1 MDFLA
6 NFYSTALDYFD
17 KVNSDVVQKAWDVAK
32 DNQQLFAGLFALT
45 VCLYFLSVAL
55 GYSRGSIQDAGVTGL
70 KIVLA
75 YALII
80 SWADFNE
87 LAGKLIMEGPEE
99 IGSTIASRMGGVE
112 AQGMGDLVKE
122 VVTKVYEWV
131 SQVVKANESWVTPN
145 FVGMLVTVIVVGV
158 GLIPMLLILTF
169 VILYGKFLISVIL
182 AIGPFAIVSYFFS
195 STRFLFE
202 SWVKGLFMGALIIV
216 FGYIMAGFA
225 FGFVQVSIDAVTGGA
240 NFSNDGVIPRAVA
253 IALYLLMVAIF
264 MLRVPEFAQSF
275 AYGTA
280 MHLRGLSG
288 AEAVGASAAAAR
300 GGFGTMKSTGKAAW
314 NRMDQEAER
323 LSALSQELTARQRG
337 RA

>member
-1 MDFLA
+1 MDYLA
-6 NFYSTALDYFD
+6 NFYSAAIEYFNR
-17 KVNSDVVQKAWDVAK
+17 VNGDVVQKAWDVAK
-32 DNQQLFAGLFALT
+32 DNQGVFAGLFALT
-45 VCLYFLSVAL
+45 VSLYFLSVAL

-87 LAGKLIMEGPEE
+87 VAGKLIMEGPEE
-99 IGSTIASRMGGVE
+99 IGAAIAAKMGGVE
-112 AQGMGDLVKE
+112 AKGMANLVKE

-169 VILYGKFLISVIL
+169 VILYGKFLVSVVL
-182 AIGPFAIVSYFFS
+182 AIGPFAIIAYFFS
-195 STRFLFE
+195 ATRFLFE

-225 FGFVQVSIDAVTGGA
+225 FGFVQVSIDSMTGGG

-280 MHLRGLSG
+280 MHLRGLNG
-288 AEAVGASAAAAR
+288 VEAASAAATGAR
-300 GGFGTMKSTGKAAW
+300 GGVTAMRATGQAAW
-314 NRMDQEAER
+314 NQMDREAGR
-323 LSALSQELTARQRG
+323 LSALSQELTARRRG
-337 RA
+337 RG